1 MKPQSAIGL
10 LSVSLLCAILT
21 GCGQS
26 YKGDQR
32 YAVSGKVTY
41 DADGEVID
49 VGTISFIPMS
59 GDKQRVSGG
68 LIENGAYTITEE
80 MGPNA
85 GQYRVEIRWA
95 KKTGEQFPDPATR
108 TMIDRRNE
116 GLPPKFHKDS
126 ILTADVSAAQTKFDF
141 DLKSE

>member
-10 LSVSLLCAILT
+10 LSLSLLCAILM

-26 YKGDQR
+26 YDGDQR
-32 YAVSGKVTY
+32 YAVSGNVTY
-41 DADGEVID
+41 DGEVID

-68 LIENGAYTITEE
+68 LIENGAYTIAEE

-95 KKTGEQFPDPATR
+95 KKTGKQFWVEDTQE
-108 TMIDRRNE
+108 MVDRRNE
-116 GLPPKFHKDS
+116 GLPPRFHKDS
-126 ILTADVSAAQTKFDF
+126 SLTADVAGNQTVFDF
-141 DLKSE
+141 DLKSQ